1 MIIRHMQGTFGTL
14 DGEQLRLDTG
24 LNIIYAPNE
33 SGKST
38 WCAFLRAMLYGID
51 TSQRAR
57 AGFVPDKQKYAPWS
71 GKPMA
76 GKLELEQGGKRI
88 TIRRWTEAPNAPLRG
103 FSAVYTGTDI
113 PVPGLTAV
121 DAGEQLT
128 GVSAE
133 VFARTAFIGQGG
145 LVVTGTPELE
155 RRISAIVTSGEE
167 ASSYTEADAQLRAW
181 LRRRRSGQ
189 HGALPELE
197 GRITTV
203 EEQLHRLERNAQEQ
217 AACAAEIAQTDAE
230 LQTVTEQ
237 MNAARQRQRRAALS
251 SMGEEKSNLR
261 TLEQTLEQARRDAAA
276 RRTALEQTHF
286 GVQTPDEAGET
297 AERDAQRAE
306 SLAGTAEHGGKPY
319 FWIAALVLAA
329 LCAALG
335 YLVAQPLYY
344 AAIALAVLAVV
355 LLIVARSGKKRAQQ
369 ASAALGKLLRS
380 YGAQDADGIYY
391 QAEVHRAAYRA
402 CAAAMQAEQKAAAA
416 LEDAREHQCETHERL
431 LQSLDF
437 ESGTGE
443 AAALYQRKCA
453 LESVRTRLRTR
464 LRTQQA
470 QLTGAAL
477 AIGDPMAL
485 GSEHA
490 QLLERRDAL
499 ERQYAAIALAIE
511 TLGRADSELQSRFS
525 PQLAQKAADYMD
537 YLTDGRYDELVL
549 ARDLSAKARSADDPT
564 PRDTAYLS
572 AGTADL
578 LYLSVRLALCEL
590 TCPADDPCPLV
601 LDDTLVNFDDARA
614 RRARALFGEIAQ
626 HRQVILFTCHER
638 DCPAQG

>member
-51 TSQRAR
+51 TSRRAR

-76 GKLELEQGGKRI
+76 GELELEQDGKRI
-88 TIRRWTEAPNAPLRG
+88 TIRRWTETPGAPLRG

-113 PVPGLTAV
+113 PVPGLTAT

-133 VFARTAFIGQGG
+133 VFQRSAFIGQGG

-197 GRITTV
+197 QRIADTET
-203 EEQLHRLERNAQEQ
+203 QLHRLERNAQEQ
-217 AACAAEIAQTDAE
+217 AACADELRQTESE
-230 LQTVTEQ
+230 LQTVTDQ

-261 TLEQTLEQARRDAAA
+261 TLEQALEQARRDAAA
-276 RRTALEQTHF
+276 KRTALEQTHF

-297 AERDAQRAE
+297 AERDAQQAE
-306 SLAGTAEHGGKPY
+306 SLAGTAAHGGKPY

-329 LCAALG
+329 LCAVLG

-344 AAIALAVLAVV
+344 AAIALAAAALV
-355 LLIVARSGKKRAQQ
+355 LLIAAANGRQRAQQ

-402 CAAAMQAEQKAAAA
+402 CAAAMETERRAAAA

-443 AAALYQRKCA
+443 AAALYQRRSA
-453 LESVRTRLRTR
+453 LESVRTR

-485 GSEHA
+485 RSEHA
-490 QLLERRDAL
+490 QLLEQRDAL
-499 ERQYAAIALAIE
+499 ERQYAALALAIE
-511 TLGRADSELQSRFS
+511 TLGRADAELQSRFS

-590 TCPADDPCPLV
+590 TCPTDDPCPLV

-614 RRARALFGEIAQ
+614 GRAMALFREIAQ
-626 HRQVILFTCHER
+626 HRQVILFTCHGR
-638 DCPAQG
+638 DCPARGQ

>member
-76 GKLELEQGGKRI
+76 GELELEQGGKCI
-88 TIRRWTEAPNAPLRG
+88 TIRRWTEAKSAPLRG

-113 PVPGLTAV
+113 PVPGLTAA

-155 RRISAIVTSGEE
+155 KRISAIVTSGEE

-217 AACAAEIAQTDAE
+217 AACAAELRQTDAE

-261 TLEQTLEQARRDAAA
+261 TLEQALEQARRDAAA

-306 SLAGTAEHGGKPY
+306 TLAVTAEHGGKPY

-329 LCAALG
+329 LCAVLG

-344 AAIALAVLAVV
+344 AAIALAVLTVV
-355 LLIVARSGKKRAQQ
+355 LLVVARSGKKRAQE

-443 AAALYQRKCA
+443 AAALYQRRSA
-453 LESVRTRLRTR
+453 LESVCTR

-477 AIGDPMAL
+477 AIGDPMVL
-485 GSEHA
+485 KSEHA
-490 QLLERRDAL
+490 QLLEQRDAL

-537 YLTDGRYDELVL
+537 CLTDGRYDELVL

-614 RRARALFGEIAQ
+614 KRAMALFHEIAQ

-638 DCPAQG
+638 DCPAQA

>member
-76 GKLELEQGGKRI
+76 GELELEQGGKCI

-113 PVPGLTAV
+113 PVPGLTAA

-155 RRISAIVTSGEE
+155 KRISAIVTSGEE

-217 AACAAEIAQTDAE
+217 AACAAELQQTDAE

-344 AAIALAVLAVV
+344 AAIALAVLTVV
-355 LLIVARSGKKRAQQ
+355 LLVVARSGKKRAQE
-369 ASAALGKLLRS
+369 ASAALGELLRS

-453 LESVRTRLRTR
+453 LESVRTRLRT
-464 LRTQQA
+464 QQA

-490 QLLERRDAL
+490 QLLEQRDAL

-614 RRARALFGEIAQ
+614 KRAMALFHEIAQ

>member
-76 GKLELEQGGKRI
+76 GELELEQDGKRI
-88 TIRRWTEAPNAPLRG
+88 TIRRWTEAKSAPMRA

-113 PVPGLTAV
+113 PVPGLTAT

-197 GRITTV
+197 QRIADTET
-203 EEQLHRLERNAQEQ
+203 QLHRLERNAQEQ
-217 AACAAEIAQTDAE
+217 AACAAELRETEAE
-230 LQTVTEQ
+230 LQTVTDQ

-261 TLEQTLEQARRDAAA
+261 MLEQALEQARRDAAA
-276 RRTALEQTHF
+276 KRTALEQTHF

-297 AERDAQRAE
+297 AERDAQRAQAL
-306 SLAGTAEHGGKPY
+306 SDTAAHGGKPY

-329 LCAALG
+329 LCAVLG

-344 AAIALAVLAVV
+344 AAIALAVLTVV

-402 CAAAMQAEQKAAAA
+402 CAAAMETERRAAAA

-443 AAALYQRKCA
+443 AAALYQRRSA
-453 LESVRTRLRTR
+453 LESVRTR

-490 QLLERRDAL
+490 QLLEQRDAL
-499 ERQYAAIALAIE
+499 ERQYAALALAIE
-511 TLGRADSELQSRFS
+511 TLGRADAELQSRFS

-537 YLTDGRYDELVL
+537 YLTGGRYDELVL

-614 RRARALFGEIAQ
+614 KRAMALFHEIAQ

-638 DCPAQG
+638 DCPAREQ

>member
-76 GKLELEQGGKRI
+76 GELELEQDGKCI
-88 TIRRWTEAPNAPLRG
+88 TIRRWTEAKSAPMRA

-113 PVPGLTAV
+113 PVPGLTAN

-133 VFARTAFIGQGG
+133 VFQRSAFIGQGG

-197 GRITTV
+197 QRIADTET
-203 EEQLHRLERNAQEQ
+203 QLHRLERNAQEQ
-217 AACAAEIAQTDAE
+217 AACAAELRETESE
-230 LQTVTEQ
+230 LQTVTDQ

-261 TLEQTLEQARRDAAA
+261 TLEQALEQARRDAAA
-276 RRTALEQTHF
+276 KRTALEQTHF

-297 AERDAQRAE
+297 AERDAQRAQAL
-306 SLAGTAEHGGKPY
+306 SDTAAHGGKPY

-329 LCAALG
+329 LCAVLG

-344 AAIALAVLAVV
+344 AAIALAAAALV
-355 LLIVARSGKKRAQQ
+355 LLIVAANGRQRAQQ

-402 CAAAMQAEQKAAAA
+402 CAAMETERRAAAA

-443 AAALYQRKCA
+443 AAALYQRRSA
-453 LESVRTRLRTR
+453 LESVRTR

-490 QLLERRDAL
+490 QLLEQRDAL
-499 ERQYAAIALAIE
+499 ERQYAALALAIE
-511 TLGRADSELQSRFS
+511 TLGRADAELQSRFS

-537 YLTDGRYDELVL
+537 YLTGGRYDELVL

-590 TCPADDPCPLV
+590 TCPTDDPCPLV

-614 RRARALFGEIAQ
+614 ARAMALFREIAQ

-638 DCPAQG
+638 DCPAREQ

>member
-76 GKLELEQGGKRI
+76 GELELEQGGKCI

-113 PVPGLTAV
+113 PVPGLTAA

-155 RRISAIVTSGEE
+155 KRISAIVTSGEE

-181 LRRRRSGQ
+181 LRR
-189 HGALPELE
+189 
-197 GRITTV
+197 
-203 EEQLHRLERNAQEQ
+203 LERNAQEQ
-217 AACAAEIAQTDAE
+217 AACAAELRQTDAE

-261 TLEQTLEQARRDAAA
+261 TLEQVLEQARRDAAA

-306 SLAGTAEHGGKPY
+306 ALAGTAEHGGKPY

-329 LCAALG
+329 LCAVLG

-344 AAIALAVLAVV
+344 AAIALAVLTVV
-355 LLIVARSGKKRAQQ
+355 LLVVARSGKKRAQE

-402 CAAAMQAEQKAAAA
+402 CAAAMQTEQKAAAA

-453 LESVRTRLRTR
+453 LESVCTR

-485 GSEHA
+485 KSEHA
-490 QLLERRDAL
+490 QLLEQRDAL

-511 TLGRADSELQSRFS
+511 TLGRADVELQSRFS

-614 RRARALFGEIAQ
+614 RRAMALFHEIAQ

-638 DCPAQG
+638 DCPAQA

>member
-76 GKLELEQGGKRI
+76 GELELEQGGKCI

-113 PVPGLTAV
+113 PVPGLTAA

-155 RRISAIVTSGEE
+155 KRISAIVTSGEE

-217 AACAAEIAQTDAE
+217 AACAAELRQTDAE

-261 TLEQTLEQARRDAAA
+261 TLEQALEQARRDAAA

-306 SLAGTAEHGGKPY
+306 ALAGTAEHGGKPY

-329 LCAALG
+329 LCAVLG

-344 AAIALAVLAVV
+344 AAIALAVLTVV
-355 LLIVARSGKKRAQQ
+355 LLVVARSGKKRAQE

-437 ESGTGE
+437 ESGASE

-453 LESVRTRLRTR
+453 LESVRTRLC
-464 LRTQQA
+464 TQQA

-485 GSEHA
+485 KSEHA
-490 QLLERRDAL
+490 QLLEQRDAL

-537 YLTDGRYDELVL
+537 CLTDGRYDELVL

-590 TCPADDPCPLV
+590 ACPADDPCPLV

-614 RRARALFGEIAQ
+614 ERARALFREIAQ

-638 DCPAQG
+638 DCPAQA

>member
-76 GKLELEQGGKRI
+76 GELELEQGGKCI

-113 PVPGLTAV
+113 SVPGLTAA

-155 RRISAIVTSGEE
+155 KRISAIVTSGEE

-261 TLEQTLEQARRDAAA
+261 TLEQALEQARRDAAA

-329 LCAALG
+329 LCAVLG

-453 LESVRTRLRTR
+453 LESVRTRLRT
-464 LRTQQA
+464 QQA

-490 QLLERRDAL
+490 QLLEQRDAL

-614 RRARALFGEIAQ
+614 KRAMALFHEIAQ

>member
-76 GKLELEQGGKRI
+76 GELELEQGGKCI

-113 PVPGLTAV
+113 PVPGLTAA

-155 RRISAIVTSGEE
+155 KRISAIVTSGEE

-237 MNAARQRQRRAALS
+237 MNAARQRQRRAAQS

-453 LESVRTRLRTR
+453 LESVCTR

-485 GSEHA
+485 KSEHA
-490 QLLERRDAL
+490 QLLEQRDAL

-511 TLGRADSELQSRFS
+511 TLGRADVELQSRFS

-614 RRARALFGEIAQ
+614 ARARALFHEIAQ

-638 DCPAQG
+638 DCPAQV

>member
-76 GKLELEQGGKRI
+76 GELELEQGGKRI

-113 PVPGLTAV
+113 PVPGLTAA

-155 RRISAIVTSGEE
+155 KRISAIVTSGEE

-203 EEQLHRLERNAQEQ
+203 EAQLHRLERNAQEQ

-344 AAIALAVLAVV
+344 AAVALAVLAVV

-380 YGAQDADGIYY
+380 YGAQDVDGIYY

-402 CAAAMQAEQKAAAA
+402 CAAAMQAEQRAAAA

-437 ESGTGE
+437 ESGMGE

-453 LESVRTRLRTR
+453 LESVRTR

-485 GSEHA
+485 KSEHA
-490 QLLERRDAL
+490 QLLEQRDAL

-614 RRARALFGEIAQ
+614 KRARALFGEIAQ

>member
-76 GKLELEQGGKRI
+76 GELELEQGGKCI

-113 PVPGLTAV
+113 PVPGLTAA

-155 RRISAIVTSGEE
+155 KRISAIVTSGEE

-217 AACAAEIAQTDAE
+217 AACAAELRQTDAE

-306 SLAGTAEHGGKPY
+306 ALAGTAEHGGKPY
-319 FWIAALVLAA
+319 FWIAALVLSA

-335 YLVAQPLYY
+335 YLVAQPLHY

-355 LLIVARSGKKRAQQ
+355 LLVVARSGKKRAQE

-402 CAAAMQAEQKAAAA
+402 CAAAMQAEQQAAAA

-453 LESVRTRLRTR
+453 LESVRTRLRT
-464 LRTQQA
+464 QQA

-485 GSEHA
+485 KSEHA
-490 QLLERRDAL
+490 QLLEQRDAL

-614 RRARALFGEIAQ
+614 KRAMALFHEIAQ

>member
-38 WCAFLRAMLYGID
+38 WYAFLRAMLYGID

-76 GKLELEQGGKRI
+76 GELELEQGGKCI

-113 PVPGLTAV
+113 PVPGLTAA

-155 RRISAIVTSGEE
+155 KRISAIVTSGEE

-217 AACAAEIAQTDAE
+217 AACAAELQQTDAE

-276 RRTALEQTHF
+276 KRTALEQTHF

-297 AERDAQRAE
+297 AERDARRAE
-306 SLAGTAEHGGKPY
+306 ALAGTAEHGGKPY

-329 LCAALG
+329 LCAVLG

-344 AAIALAVLAVV
+344 AAIALAVLTVV
-355 LLIVARSGKKRAQQ
+355 LLVVARSGKKRAQE

-402 CAAAMQAEQKAAAA
+402 CAAAMRAEQEAAAA

-453 LESVRTRLRTR
+453 LESVRTRLRT
-464 LRTQQA
+464 QQA

-490 QLLERRDAL
+490 QLLEQRDAL

-511 TLGRADSELQSRFS
+511 TLGRADVELQSRFS

-614 RRARALFGEIAQ
+614 KRAMALFREIAQ

>member
-76 GKLELEQGGKRI
+76 GELELEQGGKCI

-113 PVPGLTAV
+113 PVPGLTAA

-217 AACAAEIAQTDAE
+217 AACAAELRQTDAE

-261 TLEQTLEQARRDAAA
+261 TLEQALEQARRDAAA

-319 FWIAALVLAA
+319 FWIAALVLSA

-402 CAAAMQAEQKAAAA
+402 CAAAMQAEQQAAAA

-453 LESVRTRLRTR
+453 LESVRTRLRT
-464 LRTQQA
+464 QQA

-490 QLLERRDAL
+490 QLLEQRDAL

-511 TLGRADSELQSRFS
+511 TLGRADAELQSCFS

-614 RRARALFGEIAQ
+614 KRAMALFHEIAQ

>member
-76 GKLELEQGGKRI
+76 GELELEQGGKCI
-88 TIRRWTEAPNAPLRG
+88 TIRRWTEAKSAPMRA

-113 PVPGLTAV
+113 PVPGLTAA

-155 RRISAIVTSGEE
+155 KRISAIVTSGEE

-217 AACAAEIAQTDAE
+217 AACAAELQQTDAE

-261 TLEQTLEQARRDAAA
+261 TLEQALEQARRDAAA
-276 RRTALEQTHF
+276 KRTALEQTHF

-306 SLAGTAEHGGKPY
+306 ALVGTAEHGGKPY

-329 LCAALG
+329 LCAVLG

-344 AAIALAVLAVV
+344 AAIALAVLTAV
-355 LLIVARSGKKRAQQ
+355 LLVVARSGKKRAQE

-453 LESVRTRLRTR
+453 LESVCTR

-490 QLLERRDAL
+490 QLLEQRDAL

-511 TLGRADSELQSRFS
+511 TLGRADVELQSRFS

-614 RRARALFGEIAQ
+614 ERARALFREIAQ

>member
-113 PVPGLTAV
+113 PVPGLTAA

-155 RRISAIVTSGEE
+155 KRISAIVTSGEE

-261 TLEQTLEQARRDAAA
+261 TLEQALEQARRDAAA

-329 LCAALG
+329 LCAVLG

-344 AAIALAVLAVV
+344 AAIALAVLTAV
-355 LLIVARSGKKRAQQ
+355 LLVVARSGKKRAQE

-453 LESVRTRLRTR
+453 LESVRTRLRT
-464 LRTQQA
+464 QQA

-490 QLLERRDAL
+490 QLLEQRDAL

-614 RRARALFGEIAQ
+614 KRAMALFHEIAQ

>member
-76 GKLELEQGGKRI
+76 GELELEQDGKRI
-88 TIRRWTEAPNAPLRG
+88 TIRRWTETPGAPLRG

-113 PVPGLTAV
+113 PVPGLTAT

-133 VFARTAFIGQGG
+133 VFARSAFIGQGG

-155 RRISAIVTSGEE
+155 KRISAIVTSGEE

-197 GRITTV
+197 QRIADTET
-203 EEQLHRLERNAQEQ
+203 QLHRLERNAQEQ
-217 AACAAEIAQTDAE
+217 AACAAELRETESE
-230 LQTVTEQ
+230 LQTVT
-237 MNAARQRQRRAALS
+237 ARQRQRRAALS

-276 RRTALEQTHF
+276 KRTALEQTHF
-286 GVQTPDEAGET
+286 GVQTPDEAGEIT
-297 AERDAQRAE
+297 ERDAQRAQAL
-306 SLAGTAEHGGKPY
+306 SDTAAHGGKPY

-329 LCAALG
+329 LCAVLG

-344 AAIALAVLAVV
+344 AAIALAAAALV
-355 LLIVARSGKKRAQQ
+355 LLIAAANGRQRAQQ

-402 CAAAMQAEQKAAAA
+402 CAAALETERRAAAA

-443 AAALYQRKCA
+443 AAALYQRRSA
-453 LESVRTRLRTR
+453 LESVRTR

-485 GSEHA
+485 KSEHA
-490 QLLERRDAL
+490 QLLEQRNAL
-499 ERQYAAIALAIE
+499 ERQYAALALAIE
-511 TLGRADSELQSRFS
+511 TLGRADAELQSRFS

-537 YLTDGRYDELVL
+537 YLTGGRYDELVL

-590 TCPADDPCPLV
+590 TCPTDDPCPLV

-614 RRARALFGEIAQ
+614 RRAMALFREIAQ

-638 DCPAQG
+638 DCPAREQ

>member
-51 TSQRAR
+51 TTQRAR

-76 GKLELEQGGKRI
+76 GELELEQDGKRI
-88 TIRRWTEAPNAPLRG
+88 TIRRWTEAKSAPMRA

-113 PVPGLTAV
+113 PVPGLTAT

-133 VFARTAFIGQGG
+133 VFQRSAFIGQGG

-181 LRRRRSGQ
+181 LRRRSGQ

-217 AACAAEIAQTDAE
+217 AACAAELRETEAE

-261 TLEQTLEQARRDAAA
+261 TLEQALEQARRDAAA
-276 RRTALEQTHF
+276 KRTALEQTHF

-297 AERDAQRAE
+297 AERDAQRAQAL
-306 SLAGTAEHGGKPY
+306 SDTAAHGGKPY

-329 LCAALG
+329 LCAVLG
-335 YLVAQPLYY
+335 YLVARPLYY
-344 AAIALAVLAVV
+344 AAIALAAAALV
-355 LLIVARSGKKRAQQ
+355 LLIAAANGRQRAQQ

-402 CAAAMQAEQKAAAA
+402 CAAAMETERRAAAA

-443 AAALYQRKCA
+443 AAALYQRRSA
-453 LESVRTRLRTR
+453 LESVRTR

-485 GSEHA
+485 KCEHA
-490 QLLERRDAL
+490 QLLEQRDAL
-499 ERQYAAIALAIE
+499 ERQYAALALAIE
-511 TLGRADSELQSRFS
+511 TLGRADAELQSRFS

-537 YLTDGRYDELVL
+537 YLTGGRYDELVL

-590 TCPADDPCPLV
+590 TCPTDDPCPLV

-614 RRARALFGEIAQ
+614 RRAMALFREIAQ

-638 DCPAQG
+638 DCPAREQ

>member
-76 GKLELEQGGKRI
+76 GELELEQGGKCI

-113 PVPGLTAV
+113 PVPGLTAA

-167 ASSYTEADAQLRAW
+167 ASSYTEADAQLRVW

-355 LLIVARSGKKRAQQ
+355 LLIVARSGKKRAQE
-369 ASAALGKLLRS
+369 ASAALGELLRS

-443 AAALYQRKCA
+443 AAALYQRRSA
-453 LESVRTRLRTR
+453 LESVRTR

-614 RRARALFGEIAQ
+614 KRARALFREIAQ

>member
-76 GKLELEQGGKRI
+76 GELELEQDGKRI
-88 TIRRWTEAPNAPLRG
+88 TIRRWTEAKSAPMRA

-113 PVPGLTAV
+113 PVPGLTAT

-133 VFARTAFIGQGG
+133 VFQRSAFIGQGG

-155 RRISAIVTSGEE
+155 KRISAIVTSGEE

-181 LRRRRSGQ
+181 LRRRSGQ

-197 GRITTV
+197 QRIADTET
-203 EEQLHRLERNAQEQ
+203 QLHRLERNAQEQ
-217 AACAAEIAQTDAE
+217 AACAAELRETEAE
-230 LQTVTEQ
+230 LQTVTDQ

-251 SMGEEKSNLR
+251 SMGEEKTNLR
-261 TLEQTLEQARRDAAA
+261 TLEQALEQARRDAAA
-276 RRTALEQTHF
+276 KRTALEQTHF
-286 GVQTPDEAGET
+286 GVQTPDEVGET
-297 AERDAQRAE
+297 AERDAQRAQAL
-306 SLAGTAEHGGKPY
+306 SDTAAHGGKPY

-329 LCAALG
+329 LCAVLG

-344 AAIALAVLAVV
+344 AAIALAAAALV
-355 LLIVARSGKKRAQQ
+355 LLIVAANGRQRAQQ

-402 CAAAMQAEQKAAAA
+402 CAAAMETERRAAAA

-443 AAALYQRKCA
+443 AAALYQRRSA
-453 LESVRTRLRTR
+453 LESVRTR

-477 AIGDPMAL
+477 AVGDPMAL
-485 GSEHA
+485 KCEHA
-490 QLLERRDAL
+490 QLLEQRDAL
-499 ERQYAAIALAIE
+499 ERQYAALALAIE
-511 TLGRADSELQSRFS
+511 TLGRADAELQSRFS

-537 YLTDGRYDELVL
+537 YLTGGRYDELVL

-590 TCPADDPCPLV
+590 TCPTDDPCPLV

-614 RRARALFGEIAQ
+614 ARARALFHEIAQ

-638 DCPAQG
+638 DCPVREQ

>member
-76 GKLELEQGGKRI
+76 GELELEQDGKCI
-88 TIRRWTEAPNAPLRG
+88 TIRRWTEAKSAPMRA

-113 PVPGLTAV
+113 PVPGLTAT

-133 VFARTAFIGQGG
+133 VFQRSAFIGQGG

-197 GRITTV
+197 QRIADTET
-203 EEQLHRLERNAQEQ
+203 QLHRLERNAQEQ
-217 AACAAEIAQTDAE
+217 AACAAELRETEAE
-230 LQTVTEQ
+230 LQTVTDQ

-251 SMGEEKSNLR
+251 SMGEEKTNLR

-276 RRTALEQTHF
+276 KRTALEQTHF

-297 AERDAQRAE
+297 AERDAQRAQAL
-306 SLAGTAEHGGKPY
+306 SDTAEHGGKPY

-329 LCAALG
+329 LCAVLG

-344 AAIALAVLAVV
+344 AAIALAAAAIV
-355 LLIVARSGKKRAQQ
+355 LLIAAANGRQRAQQ

-402 CAAAMQAEQKAAAA
+402 CAAAMETERRAAAA

-443 AAALYQRKCA
+443 AAALYQRRSA
-453 LESVRTRLRTR
+453 LESVRTR

-477 AIGDPMAL
+477 AVGDPMAL
-485 GSEHA
+485 KSEHA
-490 QLLERRDAL
+490 QLLEQRDAL
-499 ERQYAAIALAIE
+499 ERQYAALALAIE
-511 TLGRADSELQSRFS
+511 TLGRADAELQSRFS

-537 YLTDGRYDELVL
+537 YLTGGRYDELVL
-549 ARDLSAKARSADDPT
+549 ARDLSAKARSADDPM

-590 TCPADDPCPLV
+590 TCPTDDPCPLV

-614 RRARALFGEIAQ
+614 KRAMALFREIAQ

-638 DCPAQG
+638 DCPAREQ

>member
-76 GKLELEQGGKRI
+76 GELELEQGGKCI

-113 PVPGLTAV
+113 PVPGLTAA

-155 RRISAIVTSGEE
+155 KRISAIVTSGEE

-217 AACAAEIAQTDAE
+217 AACAAELRQTDAE

-319 FWIAALVLAA
+319 FWIAALVLSA

-355 LLIVARSGKKRAQQ
+355 LLVVARSGKKRAQQ

-402 CAAAMQAEQKAAAA
+402 CAAAMQAEQKASAA

-453 LESVRTRLRTR
+453 LESVRTRLRT
-464 LRTQQA
+464 QQA

-490 QLLERRDAL
+490 QLLEQRDAL

-511 TLGRADSELQSRFS
+511 TLGRADAELQSCFS

-614 RRARALFGEIAQ
+614 KRAMALFHEIAQ

>member
-76 GKLELEQGGKRI
+76 GELELEQGGKRI

-113 PVPGLTAV
+113 PVPGLTAA

-155 RRISAIVTSGEE
+155 KRISAIVTSGEE

-306 SLAGTAEHGGKPY
+306 SLAGMAERGGKPY
-319 FWIAALVLAA
+319 FWIAALVLSA

-355 LLIVARSGKKRAQQ
+355 LLIVARSGKKRAQE

-402 CAAAMQAEQKAAAA
+402 CAAAMQVEQKAAAA

-453 LESVRTRLRTR
+453 LESVRTRLRT
-464 LRTQQA
+464 QQA

-490 QLLERRDAL
+490 QLLEQRDAL

-614 RRARALFGEIAQ
+614 KRARALFREIAQ

-638 DCPAQG
+638 DCPVQG

>member
-76 GKLELEQGGKRI
+76 GELELEQGGKCI

-113 PVPGLTAV
+113 PVPGLTAA

-155 RRISAIVTSGEE
+155 KRISAIVTSGEE

-217 AACAAEIAQTDAE
+217 AACAAELQQTDAE

-306 SLAGTAEHGGKPY
+306 ALAGTAEHGGKPY

-344 AAIALAVLAVV
+344 AAIALAVLTVV
-355 LLIVARSGKKRAQQ
+355 LLIVARSGKKRAQE

-453 LESVRTRLRTR
+453 LESVRTRLRT
-464 LRTQQA
+464 QQA

-485 GSEHA
+485 KSEHA
-490 QLLERRDAL
+490 QLLEQRDAL

-614 RRARALFGEIAQ
+614 KRARALFREIAQ

>member
-76 GKLELEQGGKRI
+76 GELELEQGGKCI
-88 TIRRWTEAPNAPLRG
+88 TIRRWTEAPNAPMRA

-113 PVPGLTAV
+113 PVPGLTAA

-155 RRISAIVTSGEE
+155 KRISAIVTSGEE

-217 AACAAEIAQTDAE
+217 AACAAELQQTDAE

-261 TLEQTLEQARRDAAA
+261 TLEQALEQARRDAAA

-306 SLAGTAEHGGKPY
+306 ALAGTAEHGGKPY

-329 LCAALG
+329 LCTVLG

-344 AAIALAVLAVV
+344 AAIALAMLTVV
-355 LLIVARSGKKRAQQ
+355 LLVVARSGKKRAQE

-437 ESGTGE
+437 ESGAGE

-453 LESVRTRLRTR
+453 LESVRTRLC
-464 LRTQQA
+464 TQQA

-485 GSEHA
+485 KSEHA
-490 QLLERRDAL
+490 QLLEQRDAL

-537 YLTDGRYDELVL
+537 CLTDGRYDDLVL

-614 RRARALFGEIAQ
+614 ERARALFREIAQ

>member
-76 GKLELEQGGKRI
+76 GELELEQGGKCI
-88 TIRRWTEAPNAPLRG
+88 TIRRWTEAPNAPMRA

-113 PVPGLTAV
+113 PVPGLTAA

-155 RRISAIVTSGEE
+155 KRISAIVTSGEE

-217 AACAAEIAQTDAE
+217 AACAAELRQTDAE

-261 TLEQTLEQARRDAAA
+261 TLEQALEQARRDAAA

-297 AERDAQRAE
+297 AERDAQRAAA
-306 SLAGTAEHGGKPY
+306 LAGTAEHGGKPY

-329 LCAALG
+329 LCAVLG

-344 AAIALAVLAVV
+344 AAIALAVLTAM
-355 LLIVARSGKKRAQQ
+355 LLVVARSGKKRAQE

-453 LESVRTRLRTR
+453 LESVCTR

-485 GSEHA
+485 KSEHA
-490 QLLERRDAL
+490 QLLEQRDAL

-511 TLGRADSELQSRFS
+511 TLGRADVELQSRFS

-614 RRARALFGEIAQ
+614 RRAMALFHEIAQ

>member
-76 GKLELEQGGKRI
+76 GELELEQDGKCI
-88 TIRRWTEAPNAPLRG
+88 TIRRWTEAKSAPMRA

-113 PVPGLTAV
+113 PVPGLTAN

-133 VFARTAFIGQGG
+133 VFQRSAFIGQGG

-197 GRITTV
+197 QRIADT
-203 EEQLHRLERNAQEQ
+203 EMQLHRLERNAQEQ
-217 AACAAEIAQTDAE
+217 AACAAELRETESE
-230 LQTVTEQ
+230 LQTVTDQ

-276 RRTALEQTHF
+276 KRTALEQTHF

-297 AERDAQRAE
+297 AERDAQRAQAL
-306 SLAGTAEHGGKPY
+306 SDTAVHGGKPY

-329 LCAALG
+329 LCAVLG

-344 AAIALAVLAVV
+344 AAIALAAAALV
-355 LLIVARSGKKRAQQ
+355 LLIAAANGRQRAQQ

-402 CAAAMQAEQKAAAA
+402 CAATMETERRAAAA

-443 AAALYQRKCA
+443 AAALYQRRSA
-453 LESVRTRLRTR
+453 LESVRTR

-485 GSEHA
+485 KCEHA
-490 QLLERRDAL
+490 QLLEQRDAL
-499 ERQYAAIALAIE
+499 ERQYAALALAIE
-511 TLGRADSELQSRFS
+511 TLGRADAELQSRFS

-537 YLTDGRYDELVL
+537 YLTGGRYDELVL

-590 TCPADDPCPLV
+590 TCPTDDPCPLV

-614 RRARALFGEIAQ
+614 KRAMALFREIAQ

-638 DCPAQG
+638 DCPAREQ

>member
-76 GKLELEQGGKRI
+76 GELELEQGGKCI
-88 TIRRWTEAPNAPLRG
+88 TIRRWTETPGAPLRG

-113 PVPGLTAV
+113 PVPGLTAT

-133 VFARTAFIGQGG
+133 VFARSAFIGQGG

-155 RRISAIVTSGEE
+155 
-167 ASSYTEADAQLRAW
+167 
-181 LRRRRSGQ
+181 
-189 HGALPELE
+189 
-197 GRITTV
+197 GRITEV

-217 AACAAEIAQTDAE
+217 AACAAELRQTDAE

-306 SLAGTAEHGGKPY
+306 ALADTAAHGGKPY
-319 FWIAALVLAA
+319 FWIAALVLSA
-329 LCAALG
+329 LCAVLG

-355 LLIVARSGKKRAQQ
+355 LLVAANNGKKRAQQ
-369 ASAALGKLLRS
+369 AAAALGELLRS

-443 AAALYQRKCA
+443 AAALYQRRSA
-453 LESVRTRLRTR
+453 LESVCTR

-485 GSEHA
+485 KSEHA
-490 QLLERRDAL
+490 QLLEQRDAL

-511 TLGRADSELQSRFS
+511 TLGRADAELQSRFS

-549 ARDLSAKARSADDPT
+549 ARDLSAKARSTDDPT

-614 RRARALFGEIAQ
+614 GRAMALFREIAQ

-638 DCPAQG
+638 DCPAQA

>member
-76 GKLELEQGGKRI
+76 GELELEQGGKRI

-113 PVPGLTAV
+113 PVPGLTAA

-155 RRISAIVTSGEE
+155 KRISAIVTSGEE

-276 RRTALEQTHF
+276 KRTALERTHF

-453 LESVRTRLRTR
+453 LESVRTRLRT
-464 LRTQQA
+464 QQA
-470 QLTGAAL
+470 QLTGAAI

-485 GSEHA
+485 KSEHA
-490 QLLERRDAL
+490 QLLEQRDAL

-614 RRARALFGEIAQ
+614 KRARALFGEIAQ

>member
-76 GKLELEQGGKRI
+76 GELELEQGGKCI

-113 PVPGLTAV
+113 PVPGLTAA

-155 RRISAIVTSGEE
+155 KRISAIVTSGEE
-167 ASSYTEADAQLRAW
+167 ASSYTEADARLRAW

-203 EEQLHRLERNAQEQ
+203 EEQMHRLERNAQEQ
-217 AACAAEIAQTDAE
+217 AACAAELRQTDAE

-261 TLEQTLEQARRDAAA
+261 TLEQALEQARRDAAA

-306 SLAGTAEHGGKPY
+306 TLAGTAEHGGKPY

-329 LCAALG
+329 LCAVLG

-344 AAIALAVLAVV
+344 AAIALAVLTVV
-355 LLIVARSGKKRAQQ
+355 LLVVARSGKKRAQE

-453 LESVRTRLRTR
+453 LESVCTR

-477 AIGDPMAL
+477 AIGDPMVL
-485 GSEHA
+485 KSEHA
-490 QLLERRDAL
+490 QLLEQRDAL

-537 YLTDGRYDELVL
+537 CLTDGRYDELVL

-614 RRARALFGEIAQ
+614 ERARALFREIAQ

-638 DCPAQG
+638 DCPAQA

>member
-103 FSAVYTGTDI
+103 FLAVYTGTDI
-113 PVPGLTAV
+113 PVPGLTAA

-306 SLAGTAEHGGKPY
+306 SLAGTAEHGGKTY

-355 LLIVARSGKKRAQQ
+355 LLIVARGGKKRAQQ

-402 CAAAMQAEQKAAAA
+402 CAAAMQAEQRAAAA

-437 ESGTGE
+437 ESGMGE

-453 LESVRTRLRTR
+453 LESVRTR

-485 GSEHA
+485 KSEHA
-490 QLLERRDAL
+490 QLLEQRDAL

-614 RRARALFGEIAQ
+614 KRARALFGEIAQ

>member
-57 AGFVPDKQKYAPWS
+57 AGFVPDKQKYVPWS

-76 GKLELEQGGKRI
+76 GELELEQGGKRI

-103 FSAVYTGTDI
+103 FSAVYTGTGI
-113 PVPGLTAV
+113 PVPGLTAA

-155 RRISAIVTSGEE
+155 KRISAIVTSGEE

-369 ASAALGKLLRS
+369 ASAALGELLRS

-453 LESVRTRLRTR
+453 LESVRTRLRT
-464 LRTQQA
+464 QQA
-470 QLTGAAL
+470 QLTGAAI

-485 GSEHA
+485 KSEHA

-614 RRARALFGEIAQ
+614 KRARALFGEIAQ

>member
-76 GKLELEQGGKRI
+76 GELELEQGGKCI

-113 PVPGLTAV
+113 PVPGLTAA

-155 RRISAIVTSGEE
+155 KRISAIVTSGEE

-261 TLEQTLEQARRDAAA
+261 TLEQALEQARRDAAA

-319 FWIAALVLAA
+319 FWIAALVLSA

-344 AAIALAVLAVV
+344 AAIALAVLTVV
-355 LLIVARSGKKRAQQ
+355 LLVVARSGKKRAQE

-453 LESVRTRLRTR
+453 LESVRTRLRT
-464 LRTQQA
+464 QQA

-490 QLLERRDAL
+490 QLLEQRDAL

-614 RRARALFGEIAQ
+614 KRAMALFHEIAQ

>member
-76 GKLELEQGGKRI
+76 GELELEQGGKCI

-113 PVPGLTAV
+113 PVPGLTAA

-155 RRISAIVTSGEE
+155 KRISAIVTSGEE

-217 AACAAEIAQTDAE
+217 AACAAELQQTDAE

-261 TLEQTLEQARRDAAA
+261 TLEQALEQARRDAAA

-306 SLAGTAEHGGKPY
+306 ALAGTAEHGGKPY

-329 LCAALG
+329 LCTVLG

-344 AAIALAVLAVV
+344 AAIALAMLTVV
-355 LLIVARSGKKRAQQ
+355 LLVVARSGKKRAQE

-437 ESGTGE
+437 ESGAGE

-453 LESVRTRLRTR
+453 LESVRTRLC
-464 LRTQQA
+464 TQQA

-485 GSEHA
+485 KSEHA
-490 QLLERRDAL
+490 QLLEQRDAL

-537 YLTDGRYDELVL
+537 CLTDGRYDDLVL

-614 RRARALFGEIAQ
+614 ERARALFREIAQ

>member
-76 GKLELEQGGKRI
+76 GELELEQGGKCI

-113 PVPGLTAV
+113 PVPGLTAA

-155 RRISAIVTSGEE
+155 KRISAIVTSGEE

-217 AACAAEIAQTDAE
+217 AACAAELKQTDAE

-297 AERDAQRAE
+297 AERDAQLAE
-306 SLAGTAEHGGKPY
+306 ALAGTAEHGGKPY
-319 FWIAALVLAA
+319 FWIAALVLSV
-329 LCAALG
+329 LCAVLG

-344 AAIALAVLAVV
+344 AAIALAVLAAV
-355 LLIVARSGKKRAQQ
+355 LLIVARSGKKRAQE

-453 LESVRTRLRTR
+453 LESVRTRLRT
-464 LRTQQA
+464 QQA

-490 QLLERRDAL
+490 QLLEQRDAL

-614 RRARALFGEIAQ
+614 ERARALFREIAQ